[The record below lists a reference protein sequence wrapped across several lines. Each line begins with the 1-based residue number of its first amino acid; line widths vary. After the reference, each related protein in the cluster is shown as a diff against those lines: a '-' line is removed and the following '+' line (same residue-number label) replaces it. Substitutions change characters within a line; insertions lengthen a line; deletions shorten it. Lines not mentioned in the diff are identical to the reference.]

1 MDAIEPAYGTATLLL
16 IAAGA
21 VLLLLT
27 LILRFRLH
35 AFVALVLVSLLTALV
50 TRIPFADVV
59 PTLLQGF
66 GSTLATVALLV
77 GFGAMIGRMLEV
89 SGGAQVLA
97 DRLIGAF
104 GAERAPLALGIAS
117 LLFGFPIFFDAGLV
131 VMLPIIFS
139 VAHRFGGSVLTYAL
153 PAAGAF
159 AVMHAFLPP
168 HPGPVAAGDLLGADI
183 GLLVFVGLAVAIPT
197 WYLGSYL
204 FGLWVGKRFV
214 LPVPELLADSTPPT
228 TTRRRRRSAP
238 SCWCCCGRSG

>member
-1 MDAIEPAYGTATLLL
+1 MLGSSVSTLTWP
-16 IAAGA
+16 GPS
-21 VLLLLT
+21 
-27 LILRFRLH
+27 H
-35 AFVALVLVSLLTALV
+35 
-50 TRIPFADVV
+50 
-59 PTLLQGF
+59 
-66 GSTLATVALLV
+66 STLATVALLV

-97 DRLIGAF
+97 DRLVDAF

-168 HPGPVAAGDLLGADI
+168 HPGPVAAGDLLDGHERDPAHVLALDRDHGLGDAMNDLFSLRGSEDSLDDLDADEWHVDRDLSRT
-183 GLLVFVGLAVAIPT
+183 GCQAI
-197 WYLGSYL
+197 
-204 FGLWVGKRFV
+204 R
-214 LPVPELLADSTPPT
+214 
-228 TTRRRRRSAP
+228 
-238 SCWCCCGRSG
+238 